1 MTRTTPAS
9 STECTESSGILS
21 PISCSSVIEEPR
33 LFPGAHKYADISRK
47 LHDAL
52 PSRQDMEIIWEES
65 SLWPLIISQLDT
77 RPRSEF
83 VTDEEQLKREFSQ
96 LPEKDAHPTTI
107 GRYLLL
113 LTHVLQEIRDTN
125 RNFKIS
131 EPVQTVINRILGV
144 VNYLLLS
151 NECLSGSIEGIRC
164 VLLEGMHHANNG
176 NARLAWLRFRRA
188 LNLGQLLGID
198 RLDSPI
204 LEGSKNQA
212 QSLKS
217 QYLWFRVVYFDS
229 FYSMMLGV
237 PQGCAYP
244 NMQSKL
250 PFAHLSGLTNLE
262 RTHVQVVIRII
273 ERDRRFSFA
282 EEFEITRDINNQ
294 LLQGARNLP
303 STLWLPFSPDT
314 TSEEKLSPDAEC
326 REIMNLVDV
335 LHHFTLL
342 IQLHLPYILYSSP
355 RNTSYEYSKSAC
367 THATREILL
376 RFTMILNVKRI
387 RFYCKR
393 IDYFVLIAATTLLL
407 IYLDNHTQSDK
418 THHFTI
424 TEHQRLSDRAIIKR
438 ALTLLENSSAEGFE
452 ESHGKGLNLLLCLL
466 GVEADAA
473 AGQAFV
479 VISADMSQDQH
490 HQQQNN
496 ATNFENQSTGNSKD
510 SVSVNLPYLGVV
522 KITRQAGNP
531 LETTGS
537 SQLVYPSN
545 SNLVS
550 TQETG
555 DILAQIYGHQDL
567 ETANQLDWLS
577 FQDLD
582 LAFFDSLVTGENM
595 DNLTGNEV

>member
-1 MTRTTPAS
+1 MTRTTSAH
-9 STECTESSGILS
+9 STEYTESPGLLS
-21 PISCSSVIEEPR
+21 PISCSSVIEPN
-33 LFPGAHKYADISRK
+33 LFPSAHKYADISRK
-47 LHDAL
+47 LHDVL
-52 PSRQDMEIIWEES
+52 PSRHDMEIIWQES
-65 SLWPLIISQLDT
+65 SLWPLIMSQLDT
-77 RPRSEF
+77 RPRSDF
-83 VTDEEQLKREFSQ
+83 VTDEEQLRREFAQ

-113 LTHVLQEIRDTN
+113 LTHVLQEIRDMN

-131 EPVQTVINRILGV
+131 EPVQTVINRMLGT
-144 VNYLLLS
+144 VNSLLLS

-164 VLLEGMHHANNG
+164 VFLEGMHHANNG

-198 RLDSPI
+198 RVDSPI
-204 LEGSKNQA
+204 LSGSRDSA

-237 PQGCAYP
+237 PQGCVDP
-244 NMQSKL
+244 SMQSKL
-250 PFAHLSGLTNLE
+250 PFAHLSGLTHLE

-303 STLWLPFSPDT
+303 STIWLPFSADASSKET
-314 TSEEKLSPDAEC
+314 LSPDAEC
-326 REIMNLVDV
+326 KEIMNLVDV

-376 RFTMILNVKRI
+376 RFTMLLNVKRI
-387 RFYCKR
+387 KFYCKR

-418 THHFTI
+418 TPRFTI

-438 ALTLLENSSAEGFE
+438 TLNILENSSAEGFE
-452 ESHGKGLNLLLCLL
+452 ESHGKGLNLLHCLL
-466 GVEADAA
+466 SLEADAA

-479 VISADMSQDQH
+479 ISADMSQHHH
-490 HQQQNN
+490 HQQQKN
-496 ATNFENQSTGNSKD
+496 AADFDHQSTGNTKD
-510 SVSVNLPYLGVV
+510 SISINLPYLGSV
-522 KITRQAGNP
+522 KITRQAGNHP
-531 LETTGS
+531 ETTGS

-567 ETANQLDWLS
+567 ETATQLDWLS

-595 DNLTGNEV
+595 DILMGNDV